1 MKKLTQAESGEKG
14 IIAKVEG
21 EIRFLSRITSIGLTP
36 GSPVTVILNE
46 KKRPLLIYSRDTMIA
61 LNREECGKIQIQG
74 GRE

>member
-1 MKKLTQAESGEKG
+1 MKKLSQAESGEKG
-14 IIAKVEG
+14 IIAKIEG
-21 EIRFLSRITSIGLTP
+21 DTRFLSRITSIGLTP
-36 GSPVTVILNE
+36 GSHVTVILNE

>member
-21 EIRFLSRITSIGLTP
+21 DTRFLSRITSIGLTP

-61 LNREECGKIQIQG
+61 LNREECGKSQIQG